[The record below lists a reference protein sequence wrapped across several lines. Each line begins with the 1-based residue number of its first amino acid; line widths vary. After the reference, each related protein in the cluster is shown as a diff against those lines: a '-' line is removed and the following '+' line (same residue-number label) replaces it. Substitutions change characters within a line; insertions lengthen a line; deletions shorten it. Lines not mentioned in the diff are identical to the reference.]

1 MRNTLLGRSGLEVS
15 AVGFGGIP
23 IQRVSEEEAVR
34 AIRRALDLGVTFI
47 DTAAAY
53 GDSQRKI
60 GAALRGRSE
69 RVVLATKSG
78 DATREGILRD
88 VDRARSEMGADVIDL
103 FQFHCVSSR
112 EKWDAIRAPGGALSG
127 LLEAR
132 EKGRIAHIGITS
144 HSLDLSLELVED
156 PVLETIQFPFNLVT
170 SEPADELIPKARK
183 LGLGFIVMKPLCG
196 GEYDDAGLAFK
207 FLNGFPDLVPIPGI
221 ERPEQIEEIVGI
233 VESGAILEGEEKAR
247 AEKVAS
253 DLGKKF
259 CRRCGYCEP
268 CPNGVPIV
276 TVMILESCIRRMPR
290 EALIGWPAGVIV
302 EGAPNCAECGDCEE
316 KCPYDLPI
324 METVKES
331 LEKAR
336 AIIAG

>member
-1 MRNTLLGRSGLEVS
+1 MRNAVLGRSGLEVS
-15 AVGFGGIP
+15 GVGFGGIP
-23 IQRVSEEEAVR
+23 IQRVTEDEAVR

-47 DTAAAY
+47 DTAAGY

-60 GAALRGRSE
+60 GAALEGRSE

-78 DATREGILRD
+78 EATKEGVLRD
-88 VDRARSEMGADVIDL
+88 VDRARREMGADVIDL
-103 FQFHCVSSR
+103 FQFHGVSSR
-112 EKWDAIRAPGGALSG
+112 EKWDAIRAPGGAFEG

-144 HSLDLSLELVED
+144 HSIDLALELVED

-170 SEPADELIPKARK
+170 SEPASELIPKARK

-196 GEYDDAGLAFK
+196 GEYDDAGLAFR
-207 FLNGFPDLVPIPGI
+207 FLNGFPDLVAIPGI
-221 ERPEQIEEIVGI
+221 ERPEEIEEIVG
-233 VESGAILEGEEKAR
+233 VVDSGETLEGAAKAR

-253 DLGKKF
+253 ELGKKF

-276 TVMILESCIRRMPR
+276 TAMILESCIRRMPR
-290 EALIGWPAGVIV
+290 EALLGWPAGIIA
-302 EGAPNCAECGDCEE
+302 EGAPNCAECGDCEQ

-331 LEKAR
+331 LEKAK